1 MSLFGIESDEEC
13 REKIDEL
20 LELHARANDAL
31 NKEAI
36 AALKSQLR
44 DYYRKGDT
52 NWGRQQMSQVEAQ
65 CFWPAIQEAYVR
77 APRLSSR
84 RTWNEGL
91 YEIEHSLCYLRPKS
105 E

>member
-1 MSLFGIESDEEC
+1 MSLFGIETDKQC
-13 REKIDEL
+13 REQIDEL
-20 LELHARANDAL
+20 LILHSRASRAMD
-31 NKEAI
+31 KETI

-44 DYYRKGDT
+44 NYYREGDT
-52 NWGRQQMSQVEAQ
+52 SRGKQQMSEVEAH

-84 RTWNEGL
+84 LTSNEGL
-91 YEIEHSLCYLRPKS
+91 YEIEFALRNYRPN